1 MNVVKM
7 QNSINQKIEQERRNR
22 IRLSVFAYAY
32 EFENHSVITDAEYDA
47 LSRRINPS
55 VLTGH
60 AKCDKFFKTQF
71 EPDTGMWIH
80 KHPDLHGIRWLYERY
95 FAQ

>member
-1 MNVVKM
+1 MSKK
-7 QNSINQKIEQERRNR
+7 IIEQERRNR
-22 IRLSVFAYAY
+22 IRISIFAYAY
-32 EFENHSVITDAEYDA
+32 EFRDHSIITDAEYDA
-47 LSRRINPS
+47 LSRKIDKS

-60 AKCDKFFKTQF
+60 KKLDMFFQKQF

-80 KHPDLHGIRWLYERY
+80 EHPELHGIRWLYERY